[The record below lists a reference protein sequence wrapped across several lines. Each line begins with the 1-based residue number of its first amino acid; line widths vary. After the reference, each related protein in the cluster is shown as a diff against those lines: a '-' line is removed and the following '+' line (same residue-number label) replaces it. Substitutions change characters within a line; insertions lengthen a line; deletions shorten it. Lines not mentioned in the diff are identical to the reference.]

1 MKFKIILLLKLNKKN
16 LLTNLTNLIRKLDGK
31 ITREKFKNNKIMN
44 KNKMKMKI
52 KKRKKKNKMKRNQW
66 VYFWMN
72 IFKNKKI
79 RKIKIKM
86 KIIKEKY
93 IPMNH

>member
-1 MKFKIILLLKLNKKN
+1 
-16 LLTNLTNLIRKLDGK
+16 
-31 ITREKFKNNKIMN
+31 
-44 KNKMKMKI
+44 MKI

-86 KIIKEKY
+86 KII
-93 IPMNH
+93 I